1 MNKLEVGDQK
11 HYQSNYFDIE
21 FLGHVAHIKLN
32 RPEKRNAMNWDFWRD
47 LPRIVGDIDTH
58 ARARCIVLSSTG
70 PVFSAGLDLSLFGQD
85 VFASSKTAKM
95 NEKELQ
101 TPQNFMSFLSFLQD
115 SISSLQKAR
124 IPVIC
129 AIQGGCIGGGVDLIC
144 SADIRLA
151 TNDAFFSIR
160 ETKIGM
166 VADVGTFP
174 RIVKLLPEG
183 IVKELAF
190 TGRNFSAQ
198 EAKEYGFVNRLY
210 ASHDALIE
218 GALKIANEIA
228 SNSPAAVYGCKKVI
242 DFSRDHT
249 IEEGLEWINMWN
261 ASMLSQSELME
272 GFQSYKS
279 KKEGNFA
286 ELPKLKD
293 HFSKE

>member
-1 MNKLEVGDQK
+1 MKELQVADQTQ
-11 HYQSNYFDIE
+11 YQSSYFDIE

-47 LPRIVGDIDTH
+47 LPRIIGDID
-58 ARARCIVLSSTG
+58 RNSSARCIVLSSVG

-85 VFASSKTAKM
+85 VFSSSSKAKK

-101 TPQNFMSFLSFLQD
+101 TPQNFMSFLSFLQG

-190 TGRNFSAQ
+190 TGRNFSAL
-198 EAKEYGFVNRLY
+198 EAKEHGFVNRLY
-210 ASHDALIE
+210 VSHDALIE
-218 GALKIANEIA
+218 GAIDLANEIA

-249 IEEGLEWINMWN
+249 IDEGLEWINMWN

-272 GFQSYKS
+272 GFRSYNEKTD
-279 KKEGNFA
+279 GNFA

-293 HFSKE
+293 HSLNN

>member
-1 MNKLEVGDQK
+1 MNKLEVSDQK

-47 LPRIVGDIDTH
+47 LPRIVGEIDTH

-85 VFASSKTAKM
+85 VFASSKTAKI

-198 EAKEYGFVNRLY
+198 EAKEYGFVNKLY
-210 ASHDALIE
+210 ESHDSLIE
-218 GALKIANEIA
+218 GALEVAYEIA
-228 SNSPAAVYGCKKVI
+228 SNSPAAVYGCKRVI

-249 IEEGLEWINMWN
+249 IDEGLEWINMWN

>member
-1 MNKLEVGDQK
+1 MNKLEVSDQK

-47 LPRIVGDIDTH
+47 LPRIVGEIDTH

-198 EAKEYGFVNRLY
+198 EAKEYGFVNKLY
-210 ASHDALIE
+210 ESHDSLIE
-218 GALKIANEIA
+218 GALEIAYEIA
-228 SNSPAAVYGCKKVI
+228 SNSPAAVYGCKRVI

-249 IEEGLEWINMWN
+249 IDEGLEWINMWN

>member
-1 MNKLEVGDQK
+1 MNKLEVSDQK
-11 HYQSNYFDIE
+11 HYQSNYFDLE

-58 ARARCIVLSSTG
+58 VRARCIVLSSTG

-198 EAKEYGFVNRLY
+198 EAKEYGFVNKLY
-210 ASHDALIE
+210 ESHDSLIE
-218 GALKIANEIA
+218 GALEIANEIA
-228 SNSPAAVYGCKKVI
+228 SNSPAAVYGCKRVI

-249 IEEGLEWINMWN
+249 IDEGLEWINMWN

>member
-1 MNKLEVGDQK
+1 MNKLEVSDQK

-198 EAKEYGFVNRLY
+198 EAKEYGFVNKLY
-210 ASHDALIE
+210 ESHDSLIE
-218 GALKIANEIA
+218 GALEIANEIA
-228 SNSPAAVYGCKKVI
+228 SNSPAAVYGCKRVI

-249 IEEGLEWINMWN
+249 IDEGLEWINMWN

-272 GFQSYKS
+272 GFQSYNS

>member
-101 TPQNFMSFLSFLQD
+101 TPQNFMRFLSFLQD

-198 EAKEYGFVNRLY
+198 EAKEYGFVNKLY
-210 ASHDALIE
+210 ESHDSLIE
-218 GALKIANEIA
+218 GALEIANEIA
-228 SNSPAAVYGCKKVI
+228 SNSPAAVYGCKRVI

-249 IEEGLEWINMWN
+249 IDEGLEWINMWN

>member
-1 MNKLEVGDQK
+1 MNKLEVDDQK

-47 LPRIVGDIDTH
+47 LPKIVGDIDTN

-210 ASHDALIE
+210 ESHDALIE
-218 GALKIANEIA
+218 GALEIADEIA
-228 SNSPAAVYGCKKVI
+228 SNSPAAVYGCKRVI

-249 IEEGLEWINMWN
+249 IDEGLEWINMWN

>member
-1 MNKLEVGDQK
+1 MN
-11 HYQSNYFDIE
+11 
-21 FLGHVAHIKLN
+21 
-32 RPEKRNAMNWDFWRD
+32 
-47 LPRIVGDIDTH
+47 
-58 ARARCIVLSSTG
+58 
-70 PVFSAGLDLSLFGQD
+70 
-85 VFASSKTAKM
+85 
-95 NEKELQ
+95 
-101 TPQNFMSFLSFLQD
+101 FLSFLQK

-151 TNDAFFSIR
+151 TNEAFFSIR

-190 TGRNFSAQ
+190 TGRNFSAH
-198 EAKEYGFVNRLY
+198 EAKEWGLVNRLY
-210 ASHDALIE
+210 ESHEALIE
-218 GALKIANEIA
+218 GALEMAKEIT
-228 SNSPAAVYGCKKVI
+228 SNSPAAVFGCKKVI

-249 IEEGLEWINMWN
+249 IDEGLDWINMWN

-272 GFQSYKS
+272 GFRSYKD
-279 KKEGNFA
+279 KTEGNFA

-293 HFSKE
+293 HFSKK

>member
-47 LPRIVGDIDTH
+47 LPRIVGDIDTY

-85 VFASSKTAKM
+85 VFASSKTAKI

-210 ASHDALIE
+210 ESHDALIE

-249 IEEGLEWINMWN
+249 IDEGLEWINMWN

>member
-1 MNKLEVGDQK
+1 MNKLKVADQAQ
-11 HYQSNYFDIE
+11 YQSSYFDIDL
-21 FLGHVAHIKLN
+21 LGHVAHIKLN

-47 LPRIVGDIDTH
+47 LPRIIGDID
-58 ARARCIVLSSTG
+58 RNSSARCIVLSSTG

-85 VFASSKTAKM
+85 VFSSSDTAK
-95 NEKELQ
+95 NSEKELQ
-101 TPQNFMSFLSFLQD
+101 TPQKFMSFLSFLQD

-124 IPVIC
+124 IPVVC
-129 AIQGGCIGGGVDLIC
+129 AIQGGCIGGGVDLVC

-190 TGRNFSAQ
+190 TGRNFSAS

-210 ASHDALIE
+210 ESHEALIE
-218 GALKIANEIA
+218 GALDIANEIA

-242 DFSRDHT
+242 DYSRDHT

-272 GFQSYKS
+272 GFRSYKDKS
-279 KKEGNFA
+279 VGDFA

-293 HFSKE
+293 HFSKK

>member
-47 LPRIVGDIDTH
+47 LPRIVGDIDTC

-85 VFASSKTAKM
+85 VFASSKTAKI

-198 EAKEYGFVNRLY
+198 EAKEYGFVNGLY
-210 ASHDALIE
+210 ESHDALIE
-218 GALKIANEIA
+218 GALEIANEIA
-228 SNSPAAVYGCKKVI
+228 SNSPAAVYGCKRVI

-249 IEEGLEWINMWN
+249 IDEGLEWINMWN

>member
-1 MNKLEVGDQK
+1 MNKLEIADQNE
-11 HYQSNYFDIE
+11 YQSNYFAFELI
-21 FLGHVAHIKLN
+21 GHVAHIKLN
-32 RPEKRNAMNWDFWRD
+32 RPDKRNAMNWDFWRD
-47 LPRIVGDIDTH
+47 LPRIIADIDKNSL
-58 ARARCIVLSSTG
+58 ARCVVISSTG

-85 VFASSKTAKM
+85 VFSSPEAEKK

-101 TPQNFMSFLSFLQD
+101 TPQNFMNFLSFLQE

-151 TNDAFFSIR
+151 TKDAFFSIR

-190 TGRNFSAQ
+190 TGRNFSAH
-198 EAKEYGFVNRLY
+198 EAKEYGFINKLY
-210 ASHDALIE
+210 DGHEALIE
-218 GALKIANEIA
+218 GALEMAKEIG
-228 SNSPAAVYGCKKVI
+228 SNSPAAVFGCKKVI
-242 DFSRDHT
+242 EFSRDHT

-261 ASMLSQSELME
+261 ASMLSQAELME
-272 GFQSYKS
+272 GFRSYKD
-279 KKEGNFA
+279 KTEGKFA

-293 HFSKE
+293 HFSNK

>member
-47 LPRIVGDIDTH
+47 LPRIVGDIDTY

-198 EAKEYGFVNRLY
+198 EAKEYGFVNKLY
-210 ASHDALIE
+210 ESHDSLIE
-218 GALKIANEIA
+218 GALEIANEIA
-228 SNSPAAVYGCKKVI
+228 SNSPAAVYGCKRVI

-249 IEEGLEWINMWN
+249 IDEGLEWINMWN

>member
-1 MNKLEVGDQK
+1 MNKLQVADQAQ
-11 HYQSNYFDIE
+11 YRSSYFDIDL
-21 FLGHVAHIKLN
+21 LGHVAHIKLN

-47 LPRIVGDIDTH
+47 LPRIIGDID
-58 ARARCIVLSSTG
+58 RDSSARCIVLSSTG

-85 VFASSKTAKM
+85 VFSSSSKAKR

-124 IPVIC
+124 IPVVC
-129 AIQGGCIGGGVDLIC
+129 AIQGGCIGGGVDLVC

-160 ETKIGM
+160 ETKIGI

-190 TGRNFSAQ
+190 TGRNFSAL

-210 ASHDALIE
+210 ESHEALIE
-218 GALKIANEIA
+218 GALDIATEIA

-272 GFQSYKS
+272 GFRSYKDKS
-279 KKEGNFA
+279 IGDFA

-293 HFSKE
+293 HFSKN

>member
-1 MNKLEVGDQK
+1 MNKLEVSDQK

-198 EAKEYGFVNRLY
+198 EAKEYGFVNKLY
-210 ASHDALIE
+210 ESHHSLIK
-218 GALKIANEIA
+218 GALEIANEIA
-228 SNSPAAVYGCKKVI
+228 SNSPAAVYGCKRVI

-249 IEEGLEWINMWN
+249 IDEGLEWINMWN

>member
-1 MNKLEVGDQK
+1 MNKLEVSDQK

-198 EAKEYGFVNRLY
+198 EAKEYGFVNKLY
-210 ASHDALIE
+210 ESHDSLIE
-218 GALKIANEIA
+218 GALEIANEIA
-228 SNSPAAVYGCKKVI
+228 SNSPAAVYGCKRVI

-249 IEEGLEWINMWN
+249 IDEGLEWINMWN

>member
-1 MNKLEVGDQK
+1 MNKLEVSDQK

-198 EAKEYGFVNRLY
+198 EAKDYGFVNKLY
-210 ASHDALIE
+210 ESHDSLIE
-218 GALKIANEIA
+218 GALEIANEIA
-228 SNSPAAVYGCKKVI
+228 SNSPAAVYGCKRVI

-249 IEEGLEWINMWN
+249 IDEGLEWINMWN

>member
-1 MNKLEVGDQK
+1 MNKLEVSDQK

-21 FLGHVAHIKLN
+21 FPGHVAHIKLN

-198 EAKEYGFVNRLY
+198 EAKEYGFVNKLY
-210 ASHDALIE
+210 ESHDSLIE
-218 GALKIANEIA
+218 GALEIAYEIA
-228 SNSPAAVYGCKKVI
+228 SNSPAAVYGCKRVI

-249 IEEGLEWINMWN
+249 IDEGLEWINMWN

>member
-1 MNKLEVGDQK
+1 MNKLEVSDQK

-210 ASHDALIE
+210 ESHDALIE
-218 GALKIANEIA
+218 GALEIANEIA
-228 SNSPAAVYGCKKVI
+228 SNSPAAVYGCKRVI

-249 IEEGLEWINMWN
+249 IDEGLEWINMWN

-272 GFQSYKS
+272 GFQSYKA

>member
-1 MNKLEVGDQK
+1 MNKLEVSDQK

-198 EAKEYGFVNRLY
+198 EAKEYGFVNKLY
-210 ASHDALIE
+210 ESHDSLIE
-218 GALKIANEIA
+218 GALEIANEIA
-228 SNSPAAVYGCKKVI
+228 SNSPAAVYGCKRVI

-249 IEEGLEWINMWN
+249 IDEGLEWINMWN

-272 GFQSYKS
+272 GFQSHKS

-293 HFSKE
+293 HFSKN

>member
-1 MNKLEVGDQK
+1 MNKLEVSDQK
-11 HYQSNYFDIE
+11 YYQSNYFDIK
-21 FLGHVAHIKLN
+21 FLGHVAHVKLN

-47 LPRIVGDIDTH
+47 LPRIVREIDANAH
-58 ARARCIVLSSTG
+58 ARCIVLSSTG

-115 SISSLQKAR
+115 SISSLQNAR

-129 AIQGGCIGGGVDLIC
+129 ATQGGCIGGGVDLIC

-210 ASHDALIE
+210 ESHDALIE
-218 GALKIANEIA
+218 GALEIANEIA
-228 SNSPAAVYGCKKVI
+228 SNSPAAVYGCKRVI

-272 GFQSYKS
+272 GFQSHKS
-279 KKEGNFA
+279 KKEGKFA

>member
-1 MNKLEVGDQK
+1 MNKLEVSDQK

-210 ASHDALIE
+210 ESHDSLIE
-218 GALKIANEIA
+218 GALEIAYEIA
-228 SNSPAAVYGCKKVI
+228 SNSPAAVYGCKRVI

-249 IEEGLEWINMWN
+249 IDEGLEWINMWN

>member
-47 LPRIVGDIDTH
+47 LPRIVGDIDTC

-210 ASHDALIE
+210 ESHDALIE
-218 GALKIANEIA
+218 GALEIANEIA
-228 SNSPAAVYGCKKVI
+228 SNSPAAVYGCKRVI

-249 IEEGLEWINMWN
+249 IDEGLEWINMWN

-279 KKEGNFA
+279 QKEGNFA

>member
-1 MNKLEVGDQK
+1 MNKLEVSNQK

-198 EAKEYGFVNRLY
+198 EAKEYGFVNKLY
-210 ASHDALIE
+210 ESHDSLIE
-218 GALKIANEIA
+218 GALEIANEIA
-228 SNSPAAVYGCKKVI
+228 SNSPAAVYGCKRVI

-249 IEEGLEWINMWN
+249 IDEGLEWINMWN

>member
-21 FLGHVAHIKLN
+21 FIGHVAHIKLN

-85 VFASSKTAKM
+85 VFASSKTAKI

-198 EAKEYGFVNRLY
+198 EAKDYGFVNRLY
-210 ASHDALIE
+210 QSHDALIE

-249 IEEGLEWINMWN
+249 IDEGLEWINMWN

>member
-1 MNKLEVGDQK
+1 MNKLQVADQTK
-11 HYQSNYFDIE
+11 HQSSYFDIE
-21 FLGHVAHIKLN
+21 VLGHVAHIKLN

-47 LPRIVGDIDTH
+47 LPTIVEDIDRNS
-58 ARARCIVLSSTG
+58 RAKCVVLSSTG
-70 PVFSAGLDLSLFGQD
+70 PVFSAGLDLTLFGQG
-85 VFASSKTAKM
+85 VFSSSNTAKK

-115 SISSLQKAR
+115 SVSSLQKAR

-190 TGRNFSAQ
+190 TGRNFSSQ

-210 ASHDALIE
+210 ESHEALIK
-218 GALKIANEIA
+218 GALEIANEIA

-249 IEEGLEWINMWN
+249 IDEGLEWINMWN
-261 ASMLSQSELME
+261 ASMLSQSQLME
-272 GFQSYKS
+272 GFRSY
-279 KKEGNFA
+279 
-286 ELPKLKD
+286 
-293 HFSKE
+293 

>member
-47 LPRIVGDIDTH
+47 LPKIVGDINTN

-210 ASHDALIE
+210 ESHDALIA
-218 GALKIANEIA
+218 GALEIANEIA
-228 SNSPAAVYGCKKVI
+228 SNSPAAVYGCKRVI

-249 IEEGLEWINMWN
+249 IDEGLEWINMWN

>member
-1 MNKLEVGDQK
+1 MNKLEVSDQK

-47 LPRIVGDIDTH
+47 LPRTVGDIDTH

-70 PVFSAGLDLSLFGQD
+70 PVFSAGLDLSLIGQD

-198 EAKEYGFVNRLY
+198 EAKEYGFVNKLY
-210 ASHDALIE
+210 ESHDSLIE
-218 GALKIANEIA
+218 GALEIANEIA
-228 SNSPAAVYGCKKVI
+228 SNSPAAVYGCKRVI

-249 IEEGLEWINMWN
+249 IDEGLEWINMWN

>member
-1 MNKLEVGDQK
+1 MNKLEVSDQK

-198 EAKEYGFVNRLY
+198 EAKEYGFVNKLY
-210 ASHDALIE
+210 ESHDSLIE
-218 GALKIANEIA
+218 GALEIAYEIA
-228 SNSPAAVYGCKKVI
+228 SNSPAAVYGCKRVI
-242 DFSRDHT
+242 DYSRDHT
-249 IEEGLEWINMWN
+249 IDEGLEWINMWN

>member
-1 MNKLEVGDQK
+1 MNKLEVSDQK

-210 ASHDALIE
+210 ESHDVLIK
-218 GALKIANEIA
+218 GALEIAHEIA
-228 SNSPAAVYGCKKVI
+228 SNSPAAVYGCKRVI

-249 IEEGLEWINMWN
+249 IDEGLEWINMWN

>member
-1 MNKLEVGDQK
+1 MNKLEVSDQK

-198 EAKEYGFVNRLY
+198 EAKEYGFVNKLY
-210 ASHDALIE
+210 ESHDSLIE
-218 GALKIANEIA
+218 GALEIANEIA
-228 SNSPAAVYGCKKVI
+228 SNSPAAVYGCKRVI
-242 DFSRDHT
+242 YFSRDHT
-249 IEEGLEWINMWN
+249 IDEGLEWINMWN

>member
-1 MNKLEVGDQK
+1 MNILEVTDQNE
-11 HYQSNYFDIE
+11 YQSNYFAIE
-21 FLGHVAHIKLN
+21 SIGHVAHIKLN

-47 LPRIVGDIDTH
+47 LPGIIADIDRNS
-58 ARARCIVLSSTG
+58 RARCIVLSSTG
-70 PVFSAGLDLSLFGQD
+70 TVFSAGLDLSLFGQD
-85 VFASSKTAKM
+85 VFSSSEALKK

-101 TPQNFMSFLSFLQD
+101 PPQNFMNFLSFLQK

-151 TNDAFFSIR
+151 TTDAFFSIR

-190 TGRNFSAQ
+190 TGRNFSAH
-198 EAKEYGFVNRLY
+198 EAKEWGFVNRLY
-210 ASHDALIE
+210 ESHEALIE
-218 GALKIANEIA
+218 GALEMAKEIA
-228 SNSPAAVYGCKKVI
+228 SNSPAAVFGCKKVI

-249 IEEGLEWINMWN
+249 IDEGLDWINMWN

-272 GFQSYKS
+272 GFRSYKD
-279 KKEGNFA
+279 KTEGKFA

-293 HFSKE
+293 HFSKN

>member
-1 MNKLEVGDQK
+1 MNKLEVGDQNN
-11 HYQSNYFDIE
+11 YQSNYFDIE

-198 EAKEYGFVNRLY
+198 EAKEYGFVNKLY
-210 ASHDALIE
+210 ESHDSLIE
-218 GALKIANEIA
+218 GALEIANEIA
-228 SNSPAAVYGCKKVI
+228 SNSPAAVYGCKRVI

-249 IEEGLEWINMWN
+249 IDEGLEWINMWN

-293 HFSKE
+293 HFSKK

>member
-1 MNKLEVGDQK
+1 MNKLEVSDQK

-210 ASHDALIE
+210 ESHGALIE

-249 IEEGLEWINMWN
+249 IDEGLEWINMWN

>member
-1 MNKLEVGDQK
+1 MNKLEVSDQK

-210 ASHDALIE
+210 ESHDALIE
-218 GALKIANEIA
+218 GALEIANEIA
-228 SNSPAAVYGCKKVI
+228 SNSPAAVYGCKRVI

-249 IEEGLEWINMWN
+249 IDEGLEWINMWN

>member
-1 MNKLEVGDQK
+1 MNKLEVNDQK

-198 EAKEYGFVNRLY
+198 EAKEYGFVNKLY
-210 ASHDALIE
+210 ESHDSLIE
-218 GALKIANEIA
+218 GALEIANEIA
-228 SNSPAAVYGCKKVI
+228 SNSPAAVYGCKRVI

-249 IEEGLEWINMWN
+249 IDEGLEWINMWN